1 VAHIDTLLN
10 RLDGVKTNSNNK
22 WLAKCPAHDDRS
34 PSLAIKLV
42 DDDKILLK
50 CWAGCEIESVLA
62 AIGLTFVDLFPEKIN
77 VTYDRRQPRIPRFS
91 CHEMFPLIIQESL
104 ILCLTISDVMKG
116 ELISETDLKRT
127 RQAYK
132 TIMRLNNEFKG

>member
-1 VAHIDTLLN
+1 MSIDTLLN

-22 WLAKCPAHDDRS
+22 WLAKCPAHADRS

-50 CWAGCEIESVLA
+50 CWAGCDTESVLS
-62 AIGLTFVDLFPEKIN
+62 AIGLTFADLFPEKLN
-77 VTYDRRQPRIPRFS
+77 VTYDGKKPRVPRFS
-91 CHEMFPLIIQESL
+91 CHEMFPLIIQEAL
-104 ILCLTISDVMKG
+104 ILCCAVSDSMNNKP
-116 ELISETDLKRT
+116 LNETDKQRT
-127 RQAYK
+127 RKAYQ